1 MNGDNVLAR
10 EEEKDAR
17 KSQGRLHIQLSLKS
31 SIRIGEEVDK
41 IEKEDE
47 EGGGFDKIKPHVDT
61 SRWKEDKKRMM
72 KGLRC
77 GWKI

>member
-10 EEEKDAR
+10 EDEKDAR

-41 IEKEDE
+41 IEK
-47 EGGGFDKIKPHVDT
+47 GQM
-61 SRWKEDKKRMM
+61 KKVGDSIR
-72 KGLRC
+72 
-77 GWKI
+77 

>member
-31 SIRIGEEVDK
+31 SIRIGEDVDK
-41 IEKEDE
+41 IEKGQKE
-47 EGGGFDKIKPHVDT
+47 EEKVQKLEVD
-61 SRWKEDKKRMM
+61 S
-72 KGLRC
+72 LR
-77 GWKI
+77 

>member
-10 EEEKDAR
+10 EEKKDAR

-41 IEKEDE
+41 IEKGQME
-47 EGGGFDKIKPHVDT
+47 EEKVQKLEVD
-61 SRWKEDKKRMM
+61 S
-72 KGLRC
+72 LR
-77 GWKI
+77 

>member
-31 SIRIGEEVDK
+31 SISIGRE
-41 IEKEDE
+41 I
-47 EGGGFDKIKPHVDT
+47 DKIK
-61 SRWKEDKKRMM
+61 KR
-72 KGLRC
+72 KWYKSWRG
-77 GWKI
+77 IQ